1 MGYIEQENCV
11 RLCNDLARMLEEEKT
26 VLSGFLSGDIAE
38 EYKKLLDSEIEEWV
52 RLKKNHRYHLIFY
65 FYIQGGNRNG

>member
-1 MGYIEQENCV
+1 MGDIEQENCV

-52 RLKKNHRYHLIFY
+52 RLKKI
-65 FYIQGGNRNG
+65 IGTI

>member
-26 VLSGFLSGDIAE
+26 VLSGFLSVDIAE

-52 RLKKNHRYHLIFY
+52 RLKKI
-65 FYIQGGNRNG
+65 IGTI

>member
-11 RLCNDLARMLEEEKT
+11 RLSNDLARMLEEEKT

-52 RLKKNHRYHLIFY
+52 RLKKI
-65 FYIQGGNRNG
+65 IGTI

>member
-52 RLKKNHRYHLIFY
+52 RLKKI
-65 FYIQGGNRNG
+65 IGTM

>member
-52 RLKKNHRYHLIFY
+52 RLKKI
-65 FYIQGGNRNG
+65 IGTI

>member
-38 EYKKLLDSEIEEWV
+38 EYKTAGCGDRRMGPAE
-52 RLKKNHRYHLIFY
+52 KNHRYHLIFY
-65 FYIQGGNRNG
+65 IQGGNRNG

>member
-38 EYKKLLDSEIEEWV
+38 EYKKLLDSGIEEWV
-52 RLKKNHRYHLIFY
+52 RLKKI
-65 FYIQGGNRNG
+65 IGTI

>member
-11 RLCNDLARMLEEEKT
+11 RLFNDLARMLEEEKT

-52 RLKKNHRYHLIFY
+52 RLKKI
-65 FYIQGGNRNG
+65 IGTI

>member
-38 EYKKLLDSEIEEWV
+38 EYKKLLDAEIEEWV
-52 RLKKNHRYHLIFY
+52 RLKKI
-65 FYIQGGNRNG
+65 IGTI

>member
-38 EYKKLLDSEIEEWV
+38 EYKKLLDSELEEWV
-52 RLKKNHRYHLIFY
+52 RLKKI
-65 FYIQGGNRNG
+65 IGTI

>member
-11 RLCNDLARMLEEEKT
+11 CLCNDLARMLEEEKT

-52 RLKKNHRYHLIFY
+52 RLKKI
-65 FYIQGGNRNG
+65 IGTI

>member
-38 EYKKLLDSEIEEWV
+38 EYKRLMDSEIYDWV
-52 RLKKNHRYHLIFY
+52 RLKKIIGTF
-65 FYIQGGNRNG
+65 

>member
-52 RLKKNHRYHLIFY
+52 RLEKI
-65 FYIQGGNRNG
+65 IGTI

>member
-38 EYKKLLDSEIEEWV
+38 EYKKLLDSEIEGMGPAE
-52 RLKKNHRYHLIFY
+52 KNHRYHLIFY
-65 FYIQGGNRNG
+65 IQGGNRNG

>member
-1 MGYIEQENCV
+1 MGYIEQENSV

-52 RLKKNHRYHLIFY
+52 PLKTI
-65 FYIQGGNRNG
+65 IGTI

>member
-52 RLKKNHRYHLIFY
+52 RLKI
-65 FYIQGGNRNG
+65 IIGTI

>member
-52 RLKKNHRYHLIFY
+52 RLKKI
-65 FYIQGGNRNG
+65 ICTI

>member
-26 VLSGFLSGDIAE
+26 FLSGFLSGDIAE

-52 RLKKNHRYHLIFY
+52 RLKKI
-65 FYIQGGNRNG
+65 IGTI

>member
-26 VLSGFLSGDIAE
+26 VLSGFLSGDTAE

-52 RLKKNHRYHLIFY
+52 RLKKI
-65 FYIQGGNRNG
+65 IGTI

>member
-11 RLCNDLARMLEEEKT
+11 RLCNDLARMREEEKT

-52 RLKKNHRYHLIFY
+52 RLKKI
-65 FYIQGGNRNG
+65 IGTI

>member
-26 VLSGFLSGDIAE
+26 VLSGFLSGVIAE
-38 EYKKLLDSEIEEWV
+38 EYKRLLDSEIE
-52 RLKKNHRYHLIFY
+52 
-65 FYIQGGNRNG
+65 

>member
-1 MGYIEQENCV
+1 MGYLEQENCV

-52 RLKKNHRYHLIFY
+52 RLKKI
-65 FYIQGGNRNG
+65 IGTI

>member
-11 RLCNDLARMLEEEKT
+11 RLCDDLTRMLEEEKT
-26 VLSGFLSGDIAE
+26 ALAGFLSGDIAE

-52 RLKKNHRYHLIFY
+52 RLKKI
-65 FYIQGGNRNG
+65 IGTI

>member
-38 EYKKLLDSEIEEWV
+38 KYKKLLDSEIEEWV
-52 RLKKNHRYHLIFY
+52 RLKKI
-65 FYIQGGNRNG
+65 IGTI

>member
-1 MGYIEQENCV
+1 MGYIEQENGV

-38 EYKKLLDSEIEEWV
+38 EYKKLLDSVIEEWV
-52 RLKKNHRYHLIFY
+52 RLKKI
-65 FYIQGGNRNG
+65 IGTI

>member
-38 EYKKLLDSEIEEWV
+38 EYKKLLDSDIEEWV
-52 RLKKNHRYHLIFY
+52 RLKKI
-65 FYIQGGNRNG
+65 IGTI

>member
-52 RLKKNHRYHLIFY
+52 RLKKILGTI
-65 FYIQGGNRNG
+65 

>member
-26 VLSGFLSGDIAE
+26 VLSGFLSGNIAE
-38 EYKKLLDSEIEEWV
+38 EYKKLLDWEIEEWV
-52 RLKKNHRYHLIFY
+52 RLKKI
-65 FYIQGGNRNG
+65 IVTI

>member
-11 RLCNDLARMLEEEKT
+11 RLCNDLAWMLEEEKT

-52 RLKKNHRYHLIFY
+52 RLKKI
-65 FYIQGGNRNG
+65 IGTI

>member
-1 MGYIEQENCV
+1 MGYIERENCG

-52 RLKKNHRYHLIFY
+52 RLKKI
-65 FYIQGGNRNG
+65 IGTI

>member
-52 RLKKNHRYHLIFY
+52 RLKKNIGT
-65 FYIQGGNRNG
+65 I

>member
-38 EYKKLLDSEIEEWV
+38 DYKKLLDSEIEEWV
-52 RLKKNHRYHLIFY
+52 RLKKI
-65 FYIQGGNRNG
+65 IGTI

>member
-11 RLCNDLARMLEEEKT
+11 RLCNDLARMQEEEKT

-52 RLKKNHRYHLIFY
+52 RLKKI
-65 FYIQGGNRNG
+65 IGTI

>member
-1 MGYIEQENCV
+1 MGCIEQENCV

-52 RLKKNHRYHLIFY
+52 RLKKI
-65 FYIQGGNRNG
+65 IGTI

>member
-26 VLSGFLSGDIAE
+26 VLSGILSGDIAE

-52 RLKKNHRYHLIFY
+52 RLKKI
-65 FYIQGGNRNG
+65 IGTI

>member
-26 VLSGFLSGDIAE
+26 VLSGFLSGAIAE

-52 RLKKNHRYHLIFY
+52 RLKKI
-65 FYIQGGNRNG
+65 IGTI

>member
-26 VLSGFLSGDIAE
+26 VLSGFLYGDIAE

-52 RLKKNHRYHLIFY
+52 RLKKI
-65 FYIQGGNRNG
+65 IGTI

>member
-38 EYKKLLDSEIEEWV
+38 EDKKLLDSEIEEWV
-52 RLKKNHRYHLIFY
+52 RLKKI
-65 FYIQGGNRNG
+65 IGTI

>member
-38 EYKKLLDSEIEEWV
+38 EYKILLDSEIEEWV
-52 RLKKNHRYHLIFY
+52 RLKKI
-65 FYIQGGNRNG
+65 IGTI